1 MTTASIRMC
10 TGAAV
15 AACGEVICMGMEEG
29 DVQ

>member
-1 MTTASIRMC
+1 MKKKKIIL

-15 AACGEVICMGMEEG
+15 AACEEVICMGMEEG